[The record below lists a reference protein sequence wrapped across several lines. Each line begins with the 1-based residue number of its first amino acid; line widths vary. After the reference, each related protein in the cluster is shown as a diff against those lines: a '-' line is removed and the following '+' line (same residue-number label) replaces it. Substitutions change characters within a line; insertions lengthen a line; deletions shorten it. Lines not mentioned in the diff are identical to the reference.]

1 MEFALAFGA
10 VGDFLALGLLIKD
23 IVSALDDCRGSEK
36 DYRDLIESLEGL
48 GKTLQQVEQVYR
60 DPQIINTLDDLSEIA
75 RCTLE
80 QIRQC
85 LEGFHN
91 HLRKYESTLGPG
103 GTGSRLK
110 GVVRKIQWKL
120 EEKDVSKFRADVAG
134 YAVSL
139 KVLLEVTTM

>member
-1 MEFALAFGA
+1 MEFALAFGT

-23 IVSALDDCRGSEK
+23 IVAALDDCRGSEK
-36 DYRDLIESLEGL
+36 DYQDLIQGLEGL
-48 GKTLQQVEQVYR
+48 GKILHQVEQVYR
-60 DPQIINTLDDLSEIA
+60 DPQITNTLEDLCEIA
-75 RCTLE
+75 RCTLD
-80 QIRQC
+80 QIKQC
-85 LEGFHN
+85 LEGFRN
-91 HLRKYESTLGPG
+91 QIRKYETTLSAGAS
-103 GTGSRLK
+103 GSRFK